1 MSLLRFRLVHLLI
14 LITVVSVVF
23 WMMTEAGK
31 EVAEVE
37 VKRFESVSVLKLPGR
52 SDWIEVMPPSVMGP
66 SFRLPPALELVKL
79 EFEFLAPEH
88 LEGQRVS
95 AFLSLPE
102 EKYEIETGQQLKFKT
117 RFHQVAWLKPEP
129 AHQAVFQQLAIAPES
144 IETVRQLGTNWKRTD

>member
-37 VKRFESVSVLKLPGR
+37 VKRFESVSVWRLPG
-52 SDWIEVMPPSVMGP
+52 SDWIEGEL
-66 SFRLPPALELVKL
+66 RLPLTGVTFRQPPQPRLVKL
-79 EFEFLAPEH
+79 EFEFLSPKH
-88 LEGQRVS
+88 LEGHRVS
-95 AFLSLPE
+95 ALMSLPE
-102 EKYEIETGQQLKFKT
+102 EKYEIETGQQVKFKS